1 MNSGPGK
8 SVLAAVALVALSGS
22 LAPAA
27 PSLKFTG
34 SIAGIVR
41 DTTGIPQMGATVLLF
56 NRYERII
63 QRSLTNE
70 RGAFGF
76 ESLPPDL
83 YSVRV
88 SLASFMPA
96 MKHQITVQPGM
107 QSLLH
112 VNLASLLS
120 SVELVYAAPGQ
131 GALMSDDWKWTLK
144 TATTTRPVLRILPQI
159 SISDPNAPQHSQG
172 PVFRD
177 TRGILEV
184 SGGDSDGGWN
194 DTAYEPDLGTAF
206 ALATSVFGH
215 SKLQVSGDIM
225 HTSGSAIPSGGFRT
239 SYSRDIGG
247 DGDGPEI
254 AVTMHQLSLPA
265 RVGGGPGSDGLPV
278 LRTISVAMI
287 DRLELTD
294 HARLEYGTSL
304 DSVSF
309 VDHMNYFSP
318 FARLSY
324 ELGSRGTIRVAYS
337 SGSPPAELLSRTETA
352 ATEADSELR
361 DNLAS
366 LALAPRI
373 SLHDSRAEVQRT
385 QSFELGYEKKVGRGA
400 VNVTAYR
407 EIVAN
412 GALTMAGGSSALAQ
426 AGDVLPSLSA
436 NSGTFDIGS
445 YQRYG
450 YSACITQPI
459 GDHIEITGASGRGGA
474 LEAQPST
481 AEAVT
486 GDDVRDRI
494 HTSQRYW
501 ASVRVSATAPVLG
514 TKVSSSYQ
522 WMDDNALM
530 PTHLSLTQNM
540 NQETG
545 WNIHIRQPIP
555 GVFGFSGRMEATADL
570 RNMLAQ
576 GYLAI
581 PSAGGRPILLMQAPR
596 SVRGGLS
603 FIF

>member
-1 MNSGPGK
+1 MNSGAGK
-8 SVLAAVALVALSGS
+8 SILAAVALVAAAGS
-22 LAPAA
+22 LAQAA
-27 PSLKFTG
+27 PTLKLTG

-41 DTTGIPQMGATVLLF
+41 DNLGVPQMGATVLLF

-76 ESLPPDL
+76 ESLPSDF

-88 SLASFMPA
+88 SLGYFVPA
-96 MKHQITVQPGM
+96 MKHQIVVQPGM
-107 QSLLH
+107 QSLLQ
-112 VNLASLLS
+112 VNLATLLS

-144 TATTTRPVLRILPQI
+144 TATSTRPILRMLPQI
-159 SISDPNAPQHSQG
+159 SISDPNAPQRIQG
-172 PVFRD
+172 AIFSD
-177 TRGILEV
+177 TRGILQL
-184 SGGDSDGGWN
+184 SGGESDGA
-194 DTAYEPDLGTAF
+194 DDLAEEPDLGTAF
-206 ALATSVFGH
+206 ALATSLFGR

-239 SYSRDIGG
+239 SYSRDSG
-247 DGDGPEI
+247 DPDGSGPEI
-254 AVTMHQLSLPA
+254 AVTMHQLYLPA

-278 LRTISVAMI
+278 LRTMSFAMI
-287 DRLELTD
+287 DRLQLTD

-309 VDHMNYFSP
+309 IDHLNYFSP
-318 FARLSY
+318 FARLTY
-324 ELGSRGTIRVAYS
+324 ELGVKGTVRIAYS
-337 SGSPPAELLSRTETA
+337 SGAPPAELLSRTGSE
-352 ATEADSELR
+352 EADAALHE
-361 DNLAS
+361 NLTT

-373 SLHDSRAEVQRT
+373 SLRDSRAEVQRT
-385 QSFELGYEKKVGRGA
+385 QSFEIGYEKKVGAGA

-407 EIVAN
+407 ETVSN
-412 GALTMAGGSSALAQ
+412 GALTVAGATELVPQ
-426 AGDVLPSLSA
+426 GDILPSLSA
-436 NSGTFDIGS
+436 NSGTFDVGS

-450 YSACITQPI
+450 YAACFSQPVN
-459 GDHIEITGASGRGGA
+459 DHVQISVSTGRGGVLLA
-474 LEAQPST
+474 P
-481 AEAVT
+481 
-486 GDDVRDRI
+486 DDIQSKI

-501 ASVRVSATAPVLG
+501 ASIGISG
-514 TKVSSSYQ
+514 TVPRIGTRLSSSYQ

-530 PTHLSLTQNM
+530 PTHLYLTQSM
-540 NQETG
+540 SQETG

-555 GVFGFSGRMEATADL
+555 GVLGFSGRMEATADL

-576 GYLAI
+576 GYLSI
-581 PSAGGRPILLMQAPR
+581 PGPGAQPILLMQAPR

>member
-1 MNSGPGK
+1 MNSGAGK
-8 SVLAAVALVALSGS
+8 SILRALALVAAVGSSGY
-22 LAPAA
+22 AA
-27 PSLKFTG
+27 PGLKLTG

-41 DTTGIPQMGATVLLF
+41 DNGGIPQMGATVLLF
-56 NRYERII
+56 NRAERII

-88 SLASFMPA
+88 SFTYFMPA
-96 MKHQITVQPGM
+96 MKHQIAVQPGM
-107 QSLLH
+107 QSLLS
-112 VNLASLLS
+112 VNLATLLS

-144 TATTTRPVLRILPQI
+144 TAASTRPVLRILPQI
-159 SISDPNAPQHSQG
+159 SISDPNAPQRIQG
-172 PVFRD
+172 AIFSD
-177 TRGILEV
+177 TRGILV
-184 SGGDSDGGWN
+184 LSGGESDGAE
-194 DTAYEPDLGTAF
+194 DLAEQPDLGTAF
-206 ALATSVFGH
+206 ALATSLFGR

-239 SYSRDIGG
+239 SYSMDSG
-247 DGDGPEI
+247 DPDSNGPEV
-254 AVTMHQLSLPA
+254 AVTMHQLYLPA

-278 LRTISVAMI
+278 LRTISFATI
-287 DRLELTD
+287 DRLQLTD
-294 HARLEYGTSL
+294 NARLEYGTSF

-309 VDHMNYFSP
+309 IDHLNYFSP

-324 ELGSRGTIRVAYS
+324 ELGKKGTVRVAYS
-337 SGSPPAELLSRTETA
+337 SGSPPAELLSRSASDET
-352 ATEADSELR
+352 DSALHQ
-361 DNLAS
+361 DLNT

-385 QSFELGYEKKVGRGA
+385 QSIEVGYEKRVGKGA

-407 EIVAN
+407 ETVSN
-412 GALTMAGGSSALAQ
+412 GALTASGATNLIPQ
-426 AGDVLPSLSA
+426 GDLLPSISA
-436 NSGTFDIGS
+436 NSGTFDVGS

-450 YSACITQPI
+450 YSACISQPI
-459 GDHIEITGASGRGGA
+459 NDKVEFSVSSGRGGVLIA
-474 LEAQPST
+474 P
-481 AEAVT
+481 
-486 GDDVRDRI
+486 DDILSKI
-494 HTSQRYW
+494 HTGQRYW
-501 ASVRVSATAPVLG
+501 ASVGISGTVPRVG
-514 TKVSSSYQ
+514 TRLSSNYQ
-522 WMDDNALM
+522 WMEDNALM
-530 PTHLSLTQNM
+530 PTHLYLTQTM

-576 GYLAI
+576 GYLSI
-581 PSAGGRPILLMQAPR
+581 PGAGAQPILLMQAPR

>member
-1 MNSGPGK
+1 MNSGTGK
-8 SVLAAVALVALSGS
+8 LVLAAVV
-22 LAPAA
+22 LATAGNLAQSA
-27 PSLKFTG
+27 PSLKLTG
-34 SIAGIVR
+34 SIAGLVR
-41 DTTGIPQMGATVLLF
+41 DTGGIPQMGATVLLF

-88 SLASFMPA
+88 SLAYFMPA

-144 TATTTRPVLRILPQI
+144 TAASTRPVLRFLPQI
-159 SISDPNAPQHSQG
+159 SISDPNVPTHGQG
-172 PVFRD
+172 PIFTD
-177 TRGILEV
+177 TRGIFEL
-184 SGGDSDGGWN
+184 SGGESDGMS
-194 DTAYEPDLGTAF
+194 DSADEPDLGTAF
-206 ALATSVFGH
+206 ALATSLFGR
-215 SKLQVSGDIM
+215 SRLQVSGDIM

-239 SYSRDIGG
+239 SYSRDSG
-247 DGDGPEI
+247 DPDGNGPEI
-254 AVTMHQLSLPA
+254 AVTMHQLYLPA

-278 LRTISVAMI
+278 LRTLSIATI
-287 DRLELTD
+287 DRRQLTEN
-294 HARLEYGTSL
+294 ARLEYGTSL

-309 VDHMNYFSP
+309 IDHLNYFSP

-324 ELGSRGTIRVAYS
+324 ELGAKGTIRIAYS
-337 SGSPPAELLSRTETA
+337 SGSPPVELLSRTGSTETE
-352 ATEADSELR
+352 TDSVLHQ
-361 DNLAS
+361 DLNT

-373 SLHDSRAEVQRT
+373 SLQDSRAEVERT
-385 QSFELGYEKKVGRGA
+385 QSFELGYEKKVGTGV

-407 EIVAN
+407 EIVTN
-412 GALTMAGGSSALAQ
+412 GAITMAGATNLIPQ
-426 AGDVLPSLSA
+426 GDVLPSLSA
-436 NSGTFDIGS
+436 NSGTFDVGN

-450 YSACITQPI
+450 YSACISQPI
-459 GDHIEITGASGRGGA
+459 GDQLEITASTGRGGVLLA
-474 LEAQPST
+474 EPSSV
-481 AEAVT
+481 EAVS
-486 GDDVRDRI
+486 GDDVRSRI
-494 HTSQRYW
+494 HTGQRYW
-501 ASVRVSATAPVLG
+501 AAVGVSGTIPVLG

-522 WMDDNALM
+522 WMEDDALM
-530 PTHLSLTQNM
+530 PTHLYLTQTM

-545 WNIHIRQPIP
+545 WNVHVRQPIP
-555 GVFGFSGRMEATADL
+555 GMFGFAGRMEATADF

-576 GYLAI
+576 GYIGI
-581 PSAGGRPILLMQAPR
+581 PGVGARPIWLTQSPR
-596 SVRGGLS
+596 TVRGGLS